1 MICMFLHGAAS
12 GQPRAGVEQY
22 YYSGCGPSSSLVS
35 RLHFEDHRGWYGE
48 ARYNYDAEQ
57 TLSFNAGRTFAREGT
72 LSYSFTPMAGVL
84 VGKTRAVS
92 SGINMTMDRKDI
104 CFSSELQYVFS
115 AADGGGNFLYSWSE
129 LGYQATGYLYTGIAL
144 QQLSPC
150 GGRIKWEPG
159 IQVSISCK
167 KWRFPVYFFNPSRAG
182 RYFVLGISYDWEFA
196 KRHL

>member
-1 MICMFLHGAAS
+1 MLLYGSAN
-12 GQPRAGVEQY
+12 GQTRTGFEGY

-57 TLSFNAGRTFAREGT
+57 TFSLNAGRTFAREGT
-72 LSYSFTPMAGVL
+72 LGYSFTPMAGIL
-84 VGKTRAVS
+84 AGKTRAISTGV
-92 SGINMTMDRKDI
+92 NVAMDRKGI

-115 AADGGGNFLYSWSE
+115 AAGCGGDFLYSWSE

-144 QQLSPC
+144 QQLSAC
-150 GGRIKWEPG
+150 GANIKWEPG
-159 IQVSISCK
+159 IQVSITCK
-167 KWRFPVYFFNPSRAG
+167 KWRFPVYLFNPFAAE
-182 RYFVLGISYDWEFA
+182 RYFVMGISYDWEFS